1 MLKAILFDMDGLI
14 FDTES
19 IYRQSWQF
27 AGAEQGLQITDDTYQ
42 QFIGVQDP
50 ECERILAEHFQ
61 NAIDMTRYRAVRDAH
76 FHQLREQ
83 GIGLKTGFD
92 GLFSAIKLRGLTTAL
107 VTSSHRPDVLYNFA
121 PFNYL
126 DQFDLIITAEDVQ
139 HGKPHPECYQMAY
152 RKLGLKSQQCLVL
165 EDSNNGIKAALAAG
179 CHAVMIPDLLPPQ
192 TELMSDITVLDNL
205 AQVIPLLDSYEP
217 KAN

>member
-61 NAIDMTRYRAVRDAH
+61 NAIDMTRYRAVRDAI
-76 FHQLREQ
+76 F
-83 GIGLKTGFD
+83 I
-92 GLFSAIKLRGLTTAL
+92 
-107 VTSSHRPDVLYNFA
+107 N
-121 PFNYL
+121 
-126 DQFDLIITAEDVQ
+126 
-139 HGKPHPECYQMAY
+139 
-152 RKLGLKSQQCLVL
+152 
-165 EDSNNGIKAALAAG
+165 
-179 CHAVMIPDLLPPQ
+179 
-192 TELMSDITVLDNL
+192 
-205 AQVIPLLDSYEP
+205 
-217 KAN
+217 